1 MTTTNSETAIA
12 DSQSP
17 AKLPP
22 HSLNEWLDR
31 CGIKDW
37 PAVDSSQLILEPG
50 CVIGTRSDIEDDLR
64 QHSIWDTAALD
75 ILAQRLSSLEQ
86 NVEIYG
92 ARFLY
97 DNETKESAAGGLRV
111 TSDEAGL
118 LADLELLHSRVMQM
132 QVKKGSEE
140 NSRCAEAAVF
150 PGFSDG
156 HSPAM
161 LPGKLEALSLLDL
174 VTKCQGFPA
183 YLMKSWRKFFYSE
196 LSCSI
201 LQNTFWWVWSSYFK
215 PDQAVQSQL
224 FTRISD
230 SFTMLISKMSPQH
243 QDTVFWH
250 YSKCLAQALYATFCR
265 AFPDSVDTFNSA
277 SFLTHISEIT
287 SEWIAGVKCQPEGWK
302 RWPLKQLNP
311 LHSHHSEPKAEKLSF
326 TEKDLL
332 RSAKVQF
339 KPLGEAV
346 TGQLQRSDDG
356 SESSHMLGPGT
367 IYERVQF
374 STLGKS
380 PLLQYYLDIH
390 ELTEG
395 SLGGHIVKRTEV
407 KDIPAHSVSYDVQL
421 QQSAE
426 HASSMYEDYNR
437 QMAMFSQVFRD
448 AHKEHIASLR
458 AMQREHKSLLLH
470 RRRVSILAEKLM
482 NKQKVLRPLSS
493 KATSKLPDPGSG
505 DSLK

>member
-111 TSDEAGL
+111 TSDEGL
-118 LADLELLHSRVMQM
+118 LADLELLYSRVMRM

-201 LQNTFWWVWSSYFK
+201 LQ

-356 SESSHMLGPGT
+356 SEQCSVFLN
-367 IYERVQF
+367 
-374 STLGKS
+374 
-380 PLLQYYLDIH
+380 
-390 ELTEG
+390 TE
-395 SLGGHIVKRTEV
+395 IR
-407 KDIPAHSVSYDVQL
+407 AHSVSYDVQL